1 MFDLN
6 SGIVLDSGNY
16 VVNFDHLREEDYEKV
31 FEHET
36 VLVLDNKNAH
46 ISTDSFVNSV
56 IRHIVIDERFKDI
69 QVSFFKDTR
78 DKRRATPK
86 QVRFIGAI
94 LENNYGYVLKNNQRK
109 FLERQSRC
117 IIQRI
122 IDTFK
127 GTEFIYWLPG
137 QATVKNN
144 KVYF

>member
-1 MFDLN
+1 MFELN
-6 SGIVLDSGNY
+6 KGIVFEEGRH
-16 VVNFDHLREEDYEKV
+16 VVNFDYLEEKDYNKV
-31 FEHET
+31 FEHEN
-36 VLVLDNKNAH
+36 VLILDNKNAH
-46 ISTDSFVNSV
+46 VAVDYFVNIV
-56 IRHIVIDERFKDI
+56 IRHIIVDERFKDA
-69 QVSFFKDTR
+69 QVSFFKDIR

-94 LENNYGYVLKNNQRK
+94 LESNYGYVLKNNQRK

-117 IIQRI
+117 VIQRI

-127 GTEFIYWLPG
+127 GTEFVYWLPG